1 MTDPARE
8 PSLTIAVL
16 TYKRVEQLVPLIHIL
31 RAQADTI
38 DGTASILVVDNDPDA
53 SARRPASG
61 ALRGCGRYVHAPTPG
76 IAAARNRAL
85 REATESS
92 LLVFI
97 DDDEIPEE
105 GWLQQLFDEYLRS
118 WPVAVVGPV
127 VSSYE
132 KQPEPW
138 IEAGKFFNR
147 RRLVSGT
154 RVEVAATNNLL
165 LDLDWLRRKGIEFDD
180 EFGLSGGS
188 DTLFSRQITA
198 AGGEIVW
205 CDEAVVRD
213 IVPASRSNR
222 EWVLQRAYRSGNS
235 WSRSSLAL
243 EPSVVGRARVR
254 TVLVARGSVRYVG
267 GTVRE
272 VMGRVAGRIGAE
284 AQGMRTRRRGAGM
297 IAGAIGRVYS
307 EYSRPHIVDP
317 KTEKV

>member
-1 MTDPARE
+1 MTDPAGE

-31 RAQADTI
+31 REQAEKSDA
-38 DGTASILVVDNDPDA
+38 TASILVVDNDPAA
-53 SARRPASG
+53 SARLPASAAVLG
-61 ALRGCGRYVHAPTPG
+61 AGRYVHEPTPG

-85 REATESS
+85 REATNSS

-97 DDDEIPEE
+97 DDDEVPVE

-138 IEAGKFFNR
+138 IEAGRFFAR
-147 RRLVSGT
+147 RRLASGT
-154 RVEVAATNNLL
+154 RVDVAATNNLL
-165 LDLDWLRRKGIEFDD
+165 LDLEWLRRQGIEFDD
-180 EFGLSGGS
+180 AFGLSGGS

-205 CDEAVVRD
+205 CDEAVVHD
-213 IVPASRSNR
+213 MVPASRATR
-222 EWVLQRAYRSGNS
+222 TWVLQRAYRSGNS

-243 EPSVVGRARVR
+243 EASGVGRARVR
-254 TVLVARGSVRYVG
+254 TVLIARGTVRYVG
-267 GTVRE
+267 GAIRE
-272 VMGRVAGRIGAE
+272 LVGRVAGRLDAE
-284 AQGMRTRRRGAGM
+284 AQGTRTRRRGAGM
-297 IAGAIGRVYS
+297 IAGAVGRVYS
-307 EYSRPHIVDP
+307 EYARPHTVFST
-317 KTEKV
+317 TEKA

>member
-1 MTDPARE
+1 MTGTATE
-8 PSLTIAVL
+8 PSVTIAVL

-31 RAQADTI
+31 REQAEGI
-38 DGTASILVVDNDPDA
+38 DATASLLVVDNDPDA
-53 SARRPASG
+53 AARQPASE
-61 ALRGCGRYVHAPTPG
+61 ALRDAGRYVHEPTPG

-85 REATESS
+85 HEATDSS
-92 LLVFI
+92 LLIFI
-97 DDDEIPEE
+97 DDDEVPVV
-105 GWLQQLFDEYLRS
+105 GWLQQLLDEYLRS

-132 KQPEPW
+132 KQPEKW
-138 IEAGKFFNR
+138 IQAGRFFDR

-154 RVEVAATNNLL
+154 RVDVAATNNLL
-165 LDLDWLRRKGIEFDD
+165 LDLDWLRRQGIEFDD
-180 EFGLSGGS
+180 SFGLSGGS

-205 CDEAVVRD
+205 CDEAVVHD
-213 IVPASRSNR
+213 IVPASRITR

-254 TVLVARGSVRYVG
+254 TVLVARGTVRYVG

-272 VMGRVAGRIGAE
+272 VVGRVAGRVGAE
-284 AQGMRTRRRGAGM
+284 AQGMRTRKRGAGM
-297 IAGAIGRVYS
+297 IAGAVGHVYS
-307 EYSRPHIVDP
+307 EYSRPKNVNP
-317 KTEKV
+317 MTEKV